1 MKNNNISPNF
11 DMYNA
16 GAQVFTLI
24 SKISWRYKK
33 AWGIVGDSY
42 DLTANEV
49 ALLAIIDQYEGVD
62 TAHLLRRELG
72 ITKGMVS
79 RYVDNLLKKGLLKAV
94 TDEKDKRIIRL
105 SLSEE
110 AVKISHRVTE
120 LGTDFVIAAFDGVEP
135 DSIRIMVETLNR
147 IYANLGDLSEV

>member
-11 DMYNA
+11 DMYNT